1 MQIILLTKGK
11 KKTIN
16 FSAIQQKVTYGLL
29 GSFVLLLAVYWYM
42 PSVTEVRLTEQ
53 SGKVSQELLTQRI
66 ELERVREKTQNTL
79 DNLALRVGQMQA
91 QLTRLNA
98 VGEHLVKKANLTAS
112 EFNFDELPA
121 IGSAGLPDSAES
133 FTENQLLHDIQVLD
147 KQLSLREKQLT
158 LLGVFSA
165 NKELSKEVRPAGLPV
180 AKGWLSSYYGY
191 RADPFTGKKKFHHG
205 VDIAGK
211 TGTSVLAAA
220 SGLVT
225 YAGKKG
231 SYGYLI
237 EIDHGSGYV
246 TRYGHNKEI
255 VVKLGDVVKQ
265 NDVIAKMG
273 STGHSTG
280 PHVHFEVMRNGKKVN
295 PRKYLYS
302 SS

>member
-231 SYGYLI
+231 GYGYLI

>member
-16 FSAIQQKVTYGLL
+16 FSAIQQKVIYGLL

-121 IGSAGLPDSAES
+121 IGSADLPDSAES

-225 YAGKKG
+225 YVGKKG
-231 SYGYLI
+231 GYGYLI